1 MKAVNLANPTYQRVM
16 ELLGQGKSQVEI
28 AQMVELSTSMV
39 NRVKKYSE
47 SIIISEFEGGKKIDQ
62 IIEEHGIPPIW
73 VYQVLARHLRE
84 KWGEKARELGLKVNG
99 LKEET
104 TDRVPENGGND
115 SAYIEKGEGREE
127 GGTNPKEK
135 DLPDLPF
142 TQSHSKKAKGG
153 DGMGEEIKEEAS
165 STRLLRDLLLRVGG
179 LSEDTIDRI
188 CSFHDESPEEYEYNP
203 YRLIDLLEAYG
214 VKAQKAR
221 FIVSQYMRVL
231 HGVPMGYYPTWYGWE
246 GAQGA
251 VCPMPYP
258 PSPYGVP
265 RNPNKEEE
273 EVDLDKYMKR
283 LLQAQTIATLRQQ
296 NQPFPWMMPWV
307 SVKLE
312 PVLDSSGKV
321 VKDEFGNPVYRTV
334 TMPMISPEGLSG
346 ASKGETKGG
355 SIAEEIAKMEKQRAD
370 QLEQRYLT
378 LLETTSKARIEELEK
393 RLEALASRNPLE
405 DAVDMVEQLKKL
417 GLVGNTGNLD
427 IEKLK
432 LDLEKWR
439 HEQEIAMEKWREE
452 MKMRREER
460 EEGRERMKV
469 FGETIKEGIVRM
481 GAPLAQAFA
490 DGYRAGTGVTPKTSS
505 TATPQK
511 PISEMS
517 VEELQK
523 LKQEL
528 EARLQKAPEI
538 VKKTEELLKEVTAQ
552 LEAKTKQG

>member
-28 AQMVELSTSMV
+28 AQIVELSTPMV

-47 SIIISEFEGGKKIDQ
+47 SVIISEFEKGKKIDQ
-62 IIEEHGIPPIW
+62 IIEEQGIPPIW
-73 VYQVLARHLRE
+73 VHQVLARYLRE
-84 KWGEKARELGLKVNG
+84 KWNEKARELGLKVNG
-99 LKEET
+99 LKKEI
-104 TDRVPENGGND
+104 TDRLTENGNITLPNIGG
-115 SAYIEKGEGREE
+115 GEGGEE
-127 GGTNPKEK
+127 GSANPNEK
-135 DLPDLPF
+135 DLPKPDF

-179 LSEDTIDRI
+179 LSEETIERI

-231 HGVPMGYYPTWYGWE
+231 HGVPMSYYPVWYGWE

-251 VCPMPYP
+251 VCPVPYP
-258 PSPYGVP
+258 PSPYGAP
-265 RNPNKEEE
+265 RNHKEEE

-296 NQPFPWMMPWV
+296 NQPFPWTMPWV

-312 PVLDSSGKV
+312 PVLDSSGRV
-321 VKDEFGNPVYRTV
+321 VKDEFGNPLYKT
-334 TMPMISPEGLSG
+334 TTIPWMPPEGMAGG
-346 ASKGETKGG
+346 APKAESKEGL
-355 SIAEEIAKMEKQRAD
+355 AEAIAKMEKERAD
-370 QLEQRYLT
+370 KMEEKYLS
-378 LLETTSKARIEELEK
+378 LLEATSKAKVAELEQ
-393 RLEALASRNPLE
+393 RLEALASRNPLQ
-405 DAVDMVEQLKKL
+405 DAVDVVEQLKKL
-417 GLVGNTGNLD
+417 GVVGNTVNLDVEKLRLD
-427 IEKLK
+427 IERWK
-432 LDLEKWR
+432 

-452 MKMRREER
+452 MRLKKEER
-460 EEGRERMKV
+460 EEGRERMRI
-469 FGETIKEGIVRM
+469 FGDTIKEGIVRV

-490 DGYRAGTGVTPKTSS
+490 DGYRVGAGVIPKTSS
-505 TATPQK
+505 TTTPQK

-528 EARLQKAPEI
+528 GARLQKIPEI

-552 LEAKTKQG
+552 LEAKSKQG